1 MRIVFL
7 LLLIA
12 VPAAAA
18 VDFDRQIRPILS
30 DNCFTCHGPDSGK
43 RMANL
48 RFDTVDGGAFSNQV
62 IVPGNSAA
70 SHLYQ
75 RIAAP
80 DAAKRMPPTY
90 SGHALTV
97 PQIEAIKQWIDL
109 GAKWQKHWAFEAPV
123 RPELPAAREPGW
135 DKNPID
141 RFILAKLTAEGL
153 KHSTEADKATL
164 LRRVTYDL
172 TGLPPTIAELNAFLA
187 DKAPDAYEKRVDAL
201 LASPRYGERMATQ
214 WLDLARY
221 ADTHGYHI
229 DSSREMWHWRDW
241 VIDAYN
247 RNMPYDR
254 FTIDQLAGDLI
265 PNATTEQKIASGFNR
280 NHMINFEGGAIPE
293 EYQVEYVVD
302 RLEATSTTWMGLTM
316 GCARCHDH
324 KYDPIPQKDFYRFF
338 AFFNNVSEKGLD
350 GRNGNA
356 DPFLQLPS
364 PAQKAR
370 KEQIEANIAA
380 HEKALPE
387 ATVSKQQNEWE
398 QKALAAFQS
407 LGRDGLAAHY
417 EFDGSLADSSGH
429 YQYGRITHGDL
440 TYSNGAVDRGADFD
454 GETHAVFGPIA
465 AFDNSKPFSAA
476 FWLKVNNK
484 PMEPVFRQAGTLEVW
499 LDDFELSGVQQR
511 VPRLYVSVGGKTIRT
526 QNRLPWPDNMNH
538 IVLNHDGSGHLTV
551 FVNGQAVQIEPNS
564 ARPPSSPA
572 ANNSNPIFGIDGFK
586 GKLDDLRIY
595 SRTLTTDEIAYLN
608 SQEPLRAVLNIL
620 PDKRSKEQKAWI
632 RNYYLTH
639 AAPAADQKTWVE
651 LNALRADEKKLT
663 AEIPTTMVM
672 SEIVGTEKD
681 KPRETFILARGDYR
695 NQTEKVTPGVP
706 TVLPPLP
713 EGAPAN
719 RLSLAKWLVDPAN
732 PLTARVA
739 VNRYWQMYF
748 GTGLVKTAENFGAQ
762 GDPPVNQPLLDWL
775 ATEFVRTQW
784 DVKAMQRLIVTS
796 SAYKQS
802 SRVTPE
808 LLEKD
813 PENRLLA
820 RGPRFRLPAE
830 MIRDGDLYLSGL
842 LKEQVGGASVNPYQ
856 PKGVWEEIAFGDGF
870 TSQSYTQGHGDDL
883 HRRSLYT
890 FWKRTAPPPE
900 MITFDA
906 PAREK
911 CAARRTITN
920 TPLQALVLLNDVTYV
935 EAARSL
941 AERMMLEGGRTPAG
955 RIEFGFRAAT
965 AREAQPK
972 ELAVLREAFNAEL
985 LEYKRHEDRAE
996 ALIKNGETAVTAKL
1010 DRSELAAWTTVASMI
1025 LNLDE
1030 TMTKQ

>member
-1 MRIVFL
+1 MRFIALIL
-7 LLLIA
+7 LTCSS
-12 VPAAAA
+12 AAAA
-18 VDFDRQIRPILS
+18 VDFDREIRPILS

-43 RMANL
+43 RMAKL
-48 RFDTVDGGAFSNQV
+48 RFDTSDGGAFANSV
-62 IVPGNSAA
+62 IIPGNSAG

-75 RIAAP
+75 RISAP
-80 DAAKRMPPTY
+80 DAAKRMPPAY
-90 SGHALTV
+90 SGHTLT
-97 PQIEAIKQWIDL
+97 PQQIEAIKLWIDQ

-123 RPELPAAREPGW
+123 RPELPAAKEPGW

-141 RFILAKLTAEGL
+141 RFVLAKLVEEGL
-153 KHSTEADKATL
+153 KHSSEADKATL

-187 DKAPDAYEKRVDAL
+187 DKSPDAYEKRVDAL

-229 DSSREMWHWRDW
+229 DSSRDMWHWRDW
-241 VIDAYN
+241 VIDAFN

-265 PNATTEQKIASGFNR
+265 PNATLEQKLASGFNR

-356 DPFLQLPS
+356 EPFLQLPTA
-364 PAQKAR
+364 AQKAR
-370 KEQIEANIAA
+370 QDELKAAIAA

-387 ATVSKQQNEWE
+387 ATVSKQQSDWE
-398 QKALAAFQS
+398 QQALAAFQA

-429 YQYGRITHGDL
+429 YLYGRVTHGDL

-454 GETHAVFGPIA
+454 GETHAVFGHIA
-465 AFDNSKPFSAA
+465 ALENAKPFSIA

-484 PMEPVFRQAGTLEVW
+484 PAEPVFQQGNSISVW

-511 VPRLYVSVGGKTIRT
+511 VPRVYVSLNGNTIRT

-538 IVLNHDGSGHLTV
+538 IVLSRDDSGKLTIL
-551 FVNGQAVQIEPNS
+551 VNGQPAPTE
-564 ARPPSSPA
+564 PA
-572 ANNSNPIFGIDGFK
+572 AAKAPDNSNPIFEIDRFK
-586 GKLDDLRIY
+586 GKIDDLRIY
-595 SRTLTTDEIAYLN
+595 NRTLTAQEIAYLN
-608 SQEPLRAVLNIL
+608 SKEPLRAILNIL

-632 RNYYLTH
+632 RNYYLTQ
-639 AAPAADQKTWVE
+639 AAPAGDRQTWAE
-651 LNALRADEKKLT
+651 LNALKADEKKLT

-672 SEIVGTEKD
+672 SELTD

-695 NQTEKVTPGVP
+695 NQTDKVTPGVP

-748 GTGLVKTAENFGAQ
+748 GFGIVKTAENFGAQ

-775 ATEFVRTQW
+775 ATEFIRSGW

-808 LLEKD
+808 LVEKD
-813 PENRLLA
+813 PENRYLA

-842 LKEQVGGASVNPYQ
+842 LKEQTGGAPVNPYQ

-900 MITFDA
+900 MITFDT
-906 PAREK
+906 PSREK

-920 TPLQALVLLNDVTYV
+920 TPLEALVLLNDATYV

-941 AERMMLEGGRTPAG
+941 AERMMLEGGKTPAN

-972 ELAVLREAFNAEL
+972 ELAVLRDTLNAEL
-985 LEYKRHEDRAE
+985 LEYKQHEDRAQ
-996 ALIKNGETAVTAKL
+996 ALLKNGEAPLNPKL